1 MSRDKGTGGRAAS
14 AGRDASTAKPQ
25 ARRRDAE
32 RTKATILATA
42 TREFSQHGFSG
53 ARTATIASKAQC
65 NIRLIYHHFK
75 SKQGLYIAV
84 IEAAYADIR
93 RKEAELQFDLTDP
106 AAALEKLLL
115 FTIDYFEENTRFEG
129 LLQAEN
135 MIQGRFVR
143 RSKRVPES
151 AALLKSTLSAIIEAG
166 ERSGTFRRKLDP
178 IQLYVTIAGL
188 SRFHVANAYSLSALL
203 GADLRS
209 PRWRAKWRSYAVS
222 LLRAYVQGEAAPGT
236 PAWTSRAR

>member
-1 MSRDKGTGGRAAS
+1 MSRHKGTASGSAS
-14 AGRDASTAKPQ
+14 AGRNAGTAKPQ

-53 ARTATIASKAQC
+53 ARTETIASKAQC

-93 RKEAELQFDLTDP
+93 REEAELQFDLSDP
-106 AAALEKLLL
+106 AGALERLLV
-115 FTIDYFEENTRFEG
+115 FTIGYFEENTHFEG

-151 AALLKSTLSAIIEAG
+151 AAYLKSTLSAIIKAG
-166 ERSGTFRRKLDP
+166 ESSGTFRRKLDP

-209 PRWRAKWRSYAVS
+209 PRWRAKWRSHAVS
-222 LLRAYVQGEAAPGT
+222 LLRAYILGDAAPDESARG
-236 PAWTSRAR
+236 SRA

>member
-1 MSRDKGTGGRAAS
+1 MERGTAS
-14 AGRDASTAKPQ
+14 AAGARIAKPQ

-53 ARTATIASKAQC
+53 ARTETIASKAQC

-84 IEAAYADIR
+84 IETAYADIR
-93 RKEAELQFDLTDP
+93 RQEAELQFDLSDP
-106 AAALEKLLL
+106 AGALEQLLV
-115 FTIDYFEENTRFEG
+115 FTIGYFEENTHFEG

-151 AALLKSTLSAIIEAG
+151 AALLKSTLSAIIKAG
-166 ERSGTFRRKLDP
+166 QRSGAFRRKLDP

-203 GADLRS
+203 GEDLRS
-209 PRWRAKWRSYAVS
+209 SRWRARWRAHAVS
-222 LLRAYVQGEAAPGT
+222 LLRAYVQGEAAPT
-236 PAWTSRAR
+236 NPARKSRD

>member
-1 MSRDKGTGGRAAS
+1 MSREHGKRRGAAAAGG
-14 AGRDASTAKPQ
+14 AGIAKPQ

-53 ARTATIASKAQC
+53 ARTETMASKAQC
-65 NIRLIYHHFK
+65 NIRLIYHRFK

-93 RKEAELQFDLTDP
+93 RKEAELQFDLADP
-106 AAALEKLLL
+106 AGALQKLLV
-115 FTIDYFEENTRFEG
+115 FTIGYFEENTHFEG

-151 AALLKSTLSAIIEAG
+151 AALLKRTLSAIIKSG
-166 ERSGTFRRKLDP
+166 ERSGAFRHTLDP
-178 IQLYVTIAGL
+178 IQLYVTIAAL

-209 PRWRAKWRSYAVS
+209 PRWRAKWRAHAVS
-222 LLRAYVQGEAAPGT
+222 LLRAYVEGDAAPAN
-236 PAWTSRAR
+236 PVRKSRD

>member
-1 MSRDKGTGGRAAS
+1 MSGEKAKGKGAVS
-14 AGRDASTAKPQ
+14 AGGAGIAKPQ
-25 ARRRDAE
+25 GRRRDAE

-53 ARTATIASKAQC
+53 ARTETIASKAQC

-93 RKEAELQFDLTDP
+93 RKEADLQFNLSDP
-106 AAALEKLLL
+106 ASALEKLLV
-115 FTIDYFEENTRFEG
+115 FTLGYFEENTHFEG

-151 AALLKSTLSAIIEAG
+151 AALLKSTLSAVIKAG
-166 ERSGTFRRKLDP
+166 ERSGAFRRKLDP
-178 IQLYVTIAGL
+178 IQLYVTITAL

-203 GADLRS
+203 GEDLRS
-209 PRWRAKWRSYAVS
+209 PRWRARWRSHAVS
-222 LLRAYVQGEAAPGT
+222 LLRAYVQGDAAPPN
-236 PAWTSRAR
+236 PARKSGD

>member
-1 MSRDKGTGGRAAS
+1 MSKRTGTSLATPGAA
-14 AGRDASTAKPQ
+14 AAARPP

-42 TREFSQHGFSG
+42 TREFSLHGFSG
-53 ARTATIASKAQC
+53 ARTETIANKARC

-93 RKEAELQFDLTDP
+93 RKEAELQFDLSDP
-106 AAALEKLLL
+106 AGALEKLLV
-115 FTIDYFEENTRFEG
+115 FTIGYFEENTYFEG
-129 LLQAEN
+129 LLQTEN

-143 RSKRVPES
+143 RSRRVPES
-151 AALLKSTLSAIIEAG
+151 AAHLKRTLSAIIKAG
-166 ERSGTFRRKLDP
+166 ERAGVFRRKLDP
-178 IQLYVTIAGL
+178 IQIYVTITAL

-203 GADLRS
+203 GEDLRS
-209 PRWRAKWRSYAVS
+209 ARWRAAWRAHAIS
-222 LLRAYVQGEAAPGT
+222 LLRAYLQGAPDVSPAARQ
-236 PAWTSRAR
+236 SRD